1 MAIVVEGM
9 DEILAELRRI
19 REAGQAETVALRPE
33 WTEEQVES
41 MATALQSAMME
52 TTFAEAAAKIAMQ
65 KDLELG
71 SSLGHAWTPVLFR
84 MARAALDHIGYLE
97 RGKQCP
103 TT

>member
-1 MAIVVEGM
+1 MAIVVEGL

-52 TTFAEAAAKIAMQ
+52 TTFAEAAAKIARLR
-65 KDLELG
+65 DLEYG
-71 SSLGHAWTPVLFR
+71 APAWTPHWTPALYR

-97 RGKQCP
+97 RGK
-103 TT
+103 